1 MGNEE
6 WEDGNGEW
14 GGEIRSG
21 EWGIEMWIFFF
32 SGNYQYPRFIFET
45 F

>member
-14 GGEIRSG
+14 GGEVRNW
-21 EWGIEMWIFFF
+21 EWELEFDFF
-32 SGNYQYPRFIFET
+32 
-45 F
+45 